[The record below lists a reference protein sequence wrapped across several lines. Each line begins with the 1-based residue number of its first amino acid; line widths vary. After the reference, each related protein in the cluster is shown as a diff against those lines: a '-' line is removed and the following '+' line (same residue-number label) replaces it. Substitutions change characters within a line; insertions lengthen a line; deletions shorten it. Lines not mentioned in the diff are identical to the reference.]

1 MSNCTISDETIDSDE
16 RTSDHLPI
24 RNHYTLSINEPE
36 QINLTDS
43 NAQDEPKF
51 PYMNWND
58 RNVRDSYEENIKVGL
73 HNVMNFNFNGITDN
87 NIADNVINV
96 FLFVGFEIF

>member
-1 MSNCTISDETIDSDE
+1 
-16 RTSDHLPI
+16 
-24 RNHYTLSINEPE
+24 
-36 QINLTDS
+36 
-43 NAQDEPKF
+43 
-51 PYMNWND
+51 MNWND

-96 FLFVGFEIF
+96 FLFVGFEIFQFYLTLVVCGHICT